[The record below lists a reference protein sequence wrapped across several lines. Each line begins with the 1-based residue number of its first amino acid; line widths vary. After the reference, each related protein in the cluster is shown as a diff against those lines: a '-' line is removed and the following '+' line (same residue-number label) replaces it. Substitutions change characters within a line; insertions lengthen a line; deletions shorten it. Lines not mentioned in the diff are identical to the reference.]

1 MTAQTKPE
9 KKYVFWVNL
18 MDNILWLDWEGEWE
32 DLNMSNDGL
41 GSMIHDDGD
50 PEPPSD
56 WSCMETERKKI
67 S

>member
-1 MTAQTKPE
+1 
-9 KKYVFWVNL
+9 
-18 MDNILWLDWEGEWE
+18 MDNILWLDREGEWE

-56 WSCMETERKKI
+56 
-67 S
+67 